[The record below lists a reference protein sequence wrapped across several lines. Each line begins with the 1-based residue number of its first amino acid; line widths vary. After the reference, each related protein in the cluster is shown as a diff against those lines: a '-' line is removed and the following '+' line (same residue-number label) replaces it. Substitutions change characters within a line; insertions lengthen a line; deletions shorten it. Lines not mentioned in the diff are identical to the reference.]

1 MLWMYY
7 VAAQKLK
14 DLAKERLTKAQDMVR
29 EIRSEVYPVD
39 DSYSLERSP

>member
-1 MLWMYY
+1 MFWMYY

-29 EIRSEVYPVD
+29 EIRSEVYAID
-39 DSYSLERSP
+39 DSHCLERSH